1 MPEAVSS
8 DGLRISYESFG
19 CGVPVLLLHP
29 ANATRRAWSD
39 LGWVDAIASLGHRPV
54 VLDSRGFGES
64 DRVSGP
70 DHLRPETST
79 LDVTAVM
86 DALGIDRAHLCGF
99 SLGAAQALRFVLD
112 QPTRVESLVLGGL
125 ALGPL
130 AQVGLHLSPT
140 AEVARKE
147 ALRQLERPLLKAS
160 GEARAYFVAVQAL
173 ISEAPLS
180 SISPCEVRAPIL
192 GLSGA
197 ADPYDPS
204 VLYRVL
210 LAGGAPIEIESI
222 PEAGHGSC
230 FTHPRFRE
238 RATQFVAAQAG
249 RVTKRCS

>member
-1 MPEAVSS
+1 MPEVVSS

-19 CGVPVLLLHP
+19 RGVPVLLLHP

-39 LGWVDAIASLGHRPV
+39 LGWVDALASLGHRPV

-70 DHLRPETST
+70 DHLTPGTST

-86 DALGIDRAHLCGF
+86 DALGIDHAHLCGF

-140 AEVARKE
+140 TEVARKG
-147 ALRQLERPLLKAS
+147 ALAQVERPLLKAS
-160 GEARAYFVAVQAL
+160 GDARAYFLAVQAL
-173 ISEAPLS
+173 ISTAPLS
-180 SISPCEVRAPIL
+180 PIPPREIGVPIL

-204 VLYRVL
+204 ALYRAL
-210 LAGGAPIEIESI
+210 LAGGAAIEIDII

-230 FTHPRFRE
+230 FTHPSFRE
-238 RATQFVAAQAG
+238 RAKAM
-249 RVTKRCS
+249 KSNMDMRCR